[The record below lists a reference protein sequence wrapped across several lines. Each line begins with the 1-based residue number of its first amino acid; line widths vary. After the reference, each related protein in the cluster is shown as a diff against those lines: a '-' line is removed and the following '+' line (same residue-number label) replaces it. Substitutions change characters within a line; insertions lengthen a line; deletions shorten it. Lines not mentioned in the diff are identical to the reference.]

1 MSWKISQ
8 SHLLGSYTRAT
19 SRTRDLALAEPARLQ
34 AVKKVRGISPES
46 RPITPVQ
53 PIRII
58 ASILL
63 SMLAPRASSAFVCL
77 RCELQRAR
85 PRLPV
90 LARRTAHANFS
101 VAVRRYDAFD
111 EEPTQLE
118 TPRPRPRLSEHPLGR
133 LRKRKGKAPLRAT
146 TARLEGGVK
155 TLGDDSEII
164 VLKEVG
170 EGPSEENATSEILP
184 ATLQEAINLAEALQQ
199 EKNPISP
206 SEIVQQL
213 DSLRPKTDLDTN
225 EPHYVSQT
233 AYVKLS
239 RRLLRGF
246 TGQQLSQYY
255 SITKGVKRKEV
266 GNEVIAGLKELQSQA
281 KRPAERSEWHPGTTQ
296 INLRLPGLDVH
307 RRSQRK
313 AVSKHLLVDQILR
326 DLWKLVLL
334 EEIEAP
340 GELELLLKPW
350 QLTLLSSGSDKTPL
364 DRVGKERRA
373 KIEVHWPHSVLRIT
387 ADKNTAEYAADD
399 VEQLLQNTE
408 TKRFNLK
415 PWIPHLDTNYTTAEL
430 SQVIPSKSL
439 EAVAAMTGATV
450 QVASGHS
457 VRLY

>member
-1 MSWKISQ
+1 
-8 SHLLGSYTRAT
+8 
-19 SRTRDLALAEPARLQ
+19 
-34 AVKKVRGISPES
+34 
-46 RPITPVQ
+46 
-53 PIRII
+53 
-58 ASILL
+58 
-63 SMLAPRASSAFVCL
+63 MLAPRASSAFVCL

-90 LARRTAHANFS
+90 LSRRTTHANFS
-101 VAVRRYDAFD
+101 AAARRYDAFD
-111 EEPTQLE
+111 EEPSQVE
-118 TPRPRPRLSEHPLGR
+118 TPGLRHRLSEHPLGR

-155 TLGDDSEII
+155 TLGDDAEIL

-170 EGPSEENATSEILP
+170 EGPSEESVAPKTLP
-184 ATLQEAINLAEALQQ
+184 ATPQEAINIAESLQQ

-206 SEIVQQL
+206 TEIVQQL
-213 DSLRPKTDLDTN
+213 NSLRPKADTDPN

-266 GNEVIAGLKELQSQA
+266 GKEVIAGLKELQSQA

-296 INLRLPGLDVH
+296 IDLRLPGLDVH
-307 RRSQRK
+307 RGKSQRK

-340 GELELLLKPW
+340 GELELSLKPW
-350 QLTLLSSGSDKTPL
+350 QLILLSSGSDNTPL
-364 DRVGKERRA
+364 DRIGKERRA
-373 KIEVHWPHSVLRIT
+373 KIELHWPHNVLRIT

-408 TKRFNLK
+408 TRRFHLK
-415 PWIPHLDTNYTTAEL
+415 PWIPYLDTNYTAAEL
-430 SQVIPSKSL
+430 SRVIPERSL
-439 EAVAAMTGATV
+439 EAVATMTGATV
-450 QVASGHS
+450 QVAGPYTVCHCYYTLVKVLTKQVPNPSTRQERCRRS
-457 VRLY
+457 